1 MSLFKKLLKR
11 SLSDF
16 FRKRKKGLIAF
27 SIMMLVLFG
36 LNYFT
41 NRYIDRVVGNV
52 IMEFVDEKSEGFY
65 HIEFDE
71 IGYVINNGRF
81 KMTGFRFDIDPV
93 HQKNLN
99 LRQLPQN
106 YLYQAEIPVLNINIA
121 DVWSV
126 FIRKKLRVTGIEIIS
141 PAIKITNLNKNK
153 EPKKISFEAGNLY
166 KALSE
171 HLIELKIND
180 FVIVDGRFDYETL
193 DGPDY
198 DNFHVKGLS
207 FSVENFLLNNS
218 SASQDGKFFYTDDI
232 SLEIKNQVL
241 LLKDSIHKVE
251 FDKFYISTQ
260 ANKLGFHNLRLTR
273 RDNPLADKLQ
283 RDHYEI
289 SLPDLRFSG
298 VDFLSAYNDNFL
310 FIDSI
315 EIDQPEIDLVHRN
328 KNAPRDSKR
337 NNLLDLFM
345 IYHDYFEVNHFILHD
360 ASLKIRDETQSKPSK
375 YAIDHIGA
383 VITEIKID
391 TVKNSLRPYD
401 IDFNH
406 VDLVIKD
413 YEMLLPDSMN
423 TIKFAKLSISSN
435 PNIIILKDLFIQ
447 PDSTAASD
455 HVKLKI
461 LAGLPY
467 TVIKGFDIGKFINQD
482 SLIISEVYIEQ
493 PDIEII
499 SITSEHQ
506 KRDVLTPGGLFGLTD
521 KINSFSRLFQIDKLM
536 IADGKLSFTNH
547 ERNIEVALN
556 KTKLEIENLK
566 FDHFTSYED
575 QFLLNAG
582 INFSTEESRVQ
593 TDDLSMDAGKIAFGS
608 IQGRLN
614 IENLHLVTG
623 KRNAEIQSEFTFSDI
638 GISGINLD
646 EILMQQ
652 KFLVDTFRMTEGRA
666 ILNIYTN
673 EQLTNSHKS
682 TEHPLPAISVKNLV
696 FDNTLAEV
704 KSQDETII
712 TVAILDM
719 DISAFSLDQ
728 SLSHELKNQFDYQR
742 INNISASDYTM
753 FLIRQDHLL
762 QIEEIELTD
771 NDAITIKNFNLF
783 PSGKPANEYKV
794 MIPQIQMRGMDF
806 KQILKESYYSGRE
819 IIIENPDI
827 NLKLTQSRK
836 EKITSLDLV
845 FMPLLLRNKL
855 SGIGTDTLA
864 ITDAKFRFYQKTAD
878 DSLKLECDR
887 FDFSVHNF
895 SIDSTTEMLPGR
907 FLFANDVLMNG
918 EYVSL
923 YQPGQNNFFNV
934 NHFRA
939 STKEQDIHLE
949 GVYVA
954 TNIKNENDSIGQV
967 KLSIDHLNISDLNFF
982 NLTQHRKLDL
992 AQIKIDNAKLNYAP
1006 AAWTENSNAPSKS
1019 DKSIIPNN
1027 TSTEKSGQ
1035 IMDKINYFGESIALP
1050 ATKPT
1055 KRKIH
1060 ELKYLFDTMLL
1071 KSVRID
1077 RILITDS
1084 QANLENA
1091 IEHKIDLAL
1100 PEIWFLA
1107 EGISYNPVSA
1117 RDSIRIFYS
1126 DRIMTRLSNLNYI
1139 FPDNMNAVRIN
1150 ELVINSQDSTIKVKN
1165 FQLDPLVS
1173 KYDYGTI
1180 KGFQSTWMRLNN
1192 DSIVLRNVDFL
1203 EILNHKNLRAST
1215 VSFHKLDFEIYRDK
1229 RVPFPE
1235 WQRRPLPQV
1244 ELKGVDFTFNIDT
1257 IAMNNSYIGYLEHA
1271 EKSNAAGEVF
1281 FNDVNAMVVNF
1292 TNDTAS
1298 IAKNPKTN
1306 ISATAMVFGKGK
1318 VTAQFQF
1325 DMLNPENIHTYG
1337 VEVDS
1342 FDLTEFNRILIP
1354 NASAQVRSG
1363 KNHRIVMTAKANE
1376 QYSYGEMRFYYN
1388 DLRVQLLNPETELPR
1403 GLGNVLGSFFANTF
1417 IIRTNNPKNFVLRK
1431 GDIFFER
1438 DEKRAI
1444 FNYWTKTFLSGVI
1457 SSIGATNNK
1466 KKIEKM
1472 HEEYLKGLE
1481 QKKSEEITLHN

>member
-16 FRKRKKGLIAF
+16 FQRWKKGLIAF
-27 SIMMLVLFG
+27 SIMIFMLFG
-36 LNYFT
+36 LNFFT

-52 IMEFVDEKSEGFY
+52 IMEFVDEKSAGFY

-81 KMTGFRFDIDPV
+81 KMTGFRFDIHPNQ
-93 HQKNLN
+93 QKNLN

-121 DVWSV
+121 DLWSV

-166 KALSE
+166 KVLSE
-171 HLIELKIND
+171 RLIELKIND
-180 FVIVDGRFDYETL
+180 FVIVDGTFDYVTL

-218 SASQDGKFFYTDDI
+218 SARQDGKFFYTDDI

-260 ANKLGFHNLRLTR
+260 ENKLGFHNLSLTR

-298 VDFLSAYNDNFL
+298 VDFLSAYNDNYL

-328 KNAPRDSKR
+328 KNTPRDSTR

-360 ASLKIRDETQSKPSK
+360 ASLKIRDETQSKPSM

-391 TVKNSLRPYD
+391 TVKNSLRPYG

-423 TIKFAKLSISSN
+423 TIKFAELSISSN

-447 PDSTAASD
+447 PDSTTASD
-455 HVKLKI
+455 HVKQKI

-482 SLIISEVYIEQ
+482 SLIITEVYIEQ

-506 KRDVLTPGGLFGLTD
+506 KRNVLTPGGLFGLTD

-536 IADGKLSFTNH
+536 IADGKLAFADH
-547 ERNIEVALN
+547 ERNVEVTLN

-593 TDDLSMDAGKIAFGS
+593 TDDLSMDAGKISFGS

-623 KRNAEIQSEFTFSDI
+623 KQNAEIQSEFTFSEI

-652 KFLVDTFRMTEGRA
+652 KFLVDSFRMSEGHA
-666 ILNIYTN
+666 ILSIYTN
-673 EQLTNSHKS
+673 KQLTNSHKS
-682 TEHPLPAISVKNLV
+682 TKHPLPVISIKNLV
-696 FDNTLAEV
+696 FDNTSVEM
-704 KSQDETII
+704 KSQDETIF
-712 TVAILDM
+712 TVANLDM
-719 DISAFSLDQ
+719 DISALSVDQ
-728 SLSHELKNQFDYQR
+728 SLSHELKNQFDFRR

-753 FLIRQDHLL
+753 FLNKQDHLL
-762 QIEEIELTD
+762 QIKEIELTD
-771 NDAITIKNFNLF
+771 NDAITLKNFNLT
-783 PSGKPANEYKV
+783 PSGKPANEYRV
-794 MIPQIQMRGMDF
+794 TIPQIQMRGMDF
-806 KQILKESYYSGRE
+806 KQILKETYYSGRE

-827 NLKLTQSRK
+827 ILKLAQGSQ
-836 EKITSLDLV
+836 EKITSLDLG
-845 FMPLLLRNKL
+845 FIPLLLRNKF
-855 SGIGTDTLA
+855 SGIRTDTLA
-864 ITDAKFRFYQKTAD
+864 ITDAKFRFYQKTTD

-907 FLFANDVLMNG
+907 FLFANDVLLNG

-934 NHFRA
+934 NQFRA

-949 GVYVA
+949 GVYLA

-967 KLSIDHLNISDLNFF
+967 KLSIDHLNIADLNFF

-1006 AAWTENSNAPSKS
+1006 AAWTENSNVPA
-1019 DKSIIPNN
+1019 
-1027 TSTEKSGQ
+1027 KSG
-1035 IMDKINYFGESIALP
+1035 KEP
-1050 ATKPT
+1050 TKP
-1055 KRKIH
+1055 KIH
-1060 ELKYLFDTMLL
+1060 ELKYLFDTLLL

-1077 RILITDS
+1077 QILINES

-1117 RDSIRIFYS
+1117 RDSSRIFYS

-1257 IAMNNSYIGYLEHA
+1257 IAMSNSYIGYLEHA

-1292 TNDTAS
+1292 TNDTAR